1 MENHELLTELIR
13 AEQEYGIVATLHHYY
28 GANIKIRM
36 GCTKAI
42 CDAPIE
48 DMMLSVRSWNA
59 LKRSN
64 ISTLGQLIDL
74 CSQNGLYQIRNL
86 GKKSISEIKTKMLAF
101 AFNQSSE
108 RAKRQVFEYIVENN
122 MPQQF

>member
-28 GANIKIRM
+28 GANIKIKI
-36 GCTKAI
+36 GCSTTI

-59 LKRSN
+59 LKRAG
-64 ISTLGQLIDL
+64 ISTMGQLIDL
-74 CSQNGLYQIRNL
+74 CSQNELYQIRNL
-86 GKKSISEIKTKMLAF
+86 GKKSIAEIKTKMLAF
-101 AFNQSSE
+101 VFHQSSE
-108 RAKRQVFEYIVENN
+108 RTKRKFFEYIVENN
-122 MPQQF
+122 APQKI